1 MNNIYLDYS
10 SFRKISHAL
19 EIIAKDSMLR
29 NIFHIAI
36 CHGHLGLPPDQNI
49 QSVNKTNRVTSKKIY
64 FNSSDSD
71 VESTPPKTKS
81 PQPVIHHRNE
91 NEILQAF
98 KEQIGS
104 IKIITFT
111 LLSRIEQ
118 RLCEKFQTNHFHELG
133 YGTFMNYLQQ
143 NQQLLFPADTK
154 FNFAS
159 SESNDS
165 STTVVI
171 PFEDV
176 EQFILQA
183 LDRSIDQQYIE
194 QMICYHFQI
203 ESFEQLGHGAF
214 RSVFISI
221 KQNKKS
227 NNTSIHYECMM
238 LDEIPMLK
246 QKLNKPSKSFL
257 KGIEYYFIQK
267 HSIVRLMFNKII

>member
-1 MNNIYLDYS
+1 
-10 SFRKISHAL
+10 
-19 EIIAKDSMLR
+19 MLR
-29 NIFHIAI
+29 NIFHTAI
-36 CHGHLGLPPDQNI
+36 CHGHLGLPSNQSI

-71 VESTPPKTKS
+71 VESAITTPPKTKS
-81 PQPVIHHRNE
+81 PQPPVIHQRNE

-98 KEQIGS
+98 KDQIGS
-104 IKIITFT
+104 IKIITFS

-133 YGTFMNYLQQ
+133 YGAFINYLQQ

-183 LDRSIDQQYIE
+183 FDRSIDQQFIE
-194 QMICYHFQI
+194 QMICYHFRI

-214 RSVFISI
+214 RSVFNSI
-221 KQNKKS
+221 KENKKS
-227 NNTSIHYECMM
+227 NNTSIHYECIM
-238 LDEIPMLK
+238 LDEIPILK

-257 KGIEYYFIQK
+257 KGIEY
-267 HSIVRLMFNKII
+267 